1 MPARGPSPAADEMDT
16 IFAVSSGAP
25 PAAIAVLRLSGPGAF
40 AAGEALAGALPVPRR
55 AGLRTL
61 HDPRDGE
68 LLDRALLLCFR
79 GPLSA
84 TGEDLVELHLH
95 GGRAVVRAVEAV
107 LATMSGLRAAE
118 AGEFTRRA
126 LMNGRLDLSE
136 AEGLGDLL
144 MAETEAQRR
153 VAVRSAE
160 GAVRREV
167 EGWTVRL
174 LELSARVEAVLD
186 HGDEDD
192 VASANPLADLQDQ
205 ALRLAEAIA
214 AVASRPPVERLR
226 DGLRV
231 VLAGPTNAGKSTL
244 FNALVERDA
253 AIVSPIAGTTRDR
266 IEAPVV
272 RDGVAYLL
280 TDTAGLADATSDPIE
295 RIGVERALHAME
307 AADIVLWL
315 GDDAPPPVLPD
326 LLWVRARADV
336 PGRAP
341 STGQDVSISAV
352 TGAGIAALWDRLGS
366 LARTLL
372 PPPDLVALNA
382 RQRDLSE
389 RAGAALERASRQ
401 LDPLLYAEELRGA
414 RRALDAITGRVGT
427 EDVLDALFGRFC
439 IGK

>member
-1 MPARGPSPAADEMDT
+1 MDT

-40 AAGEALAGALPVPRR
+40 AAAETLAGPLPELRR
-55 AGLRTL
+55 AGLRAL
-61 HDPRDGE
+61 HDPRDGG

-84 TGEDLVELHLH
+84 TGEDLVELHVH
-95 GGRAVVRAVEAV
+95 GGRAVVRAVEAS
-107 LATMSGLRAAE
+107 LGAMPGLRRAE

-174 LELSARVEAVLD
+174 LDLSARVEAVLD

-192 VASANPLADLQDQ
+192 VASADPLADLQGQ

-231 VLAGPTNAGKSTL
+231 VLAGPANAGKSTL

-272 RDGVAYLL
+272 RGGIAYVL
-280 TDTAGLADATSDPIE
+280 TDTAGLAEKASDPIE
-295 RIGVERALHAME
+295 RIGVERALYAMD

-315 GDDAPPPVLPD
+315 GDEAPPPALSSVI
-326 LLWVRARADV
+326 WVRARADV
-336 PGRAP
+336 LGRAP
-341 STGQDVSISAV
+341 AAGQDVSISAFKG
-352 TGAGIAALWDRLGS
+352 TGVPELWGLIGAL
-366 LARTLL
+366 AETLL

-382 RQRDLSE
+382 RQRALCE
-389 RAGAALERASRQ
+389 RAGDALDRASLQ
-401 LDPLLYAEELRGA
+401 LDPLLYAEELRVA
-414 RRALDAITGRVGT
+414 RGALDAITGRVGT

>member
-1 MPARGPSPAADEMDT
+1 MDT

-40 AAGEALAGALPVPRR
+40 AAAEALAGPLPEPRR
-55 AGLRTL
+55 AGLRAL

-79 GPLSA
+79 GPRSA
-84 TGEDLVELHLH
+84 TGEDLVELHVH
-95 GGRAVVRAVEAV
+95 GGRAVVRAVEAS
-107 LATMSGLRAAE
+107 LGAMPGLRAAE

-174 LELSARVEAVLD
+174 LDLSARVEAVLD

-192 VASANPLADLQDQ
+192 VASADPLADLQDQ
-205 ALRLAEAIA
+205 ALHLAEAIA
-214 AVASRPPVERLR
+214 AVTSRPPVERLR

-244 FNALVERDA
+244 FNALADRDA

-280 TDTAGLADATSDPIE
+280 TDTAGLADTTADPIE

-307 AADIVLWL
+307 TADIVLWL
-315 GDDAPPPVLPD
+315 GETPPPARPGVL
-326 LLWVRARADV
+326 WIRARADV
-336 PGRAP
+336 PDRAP
-341 STGQDVSISAV
+341 AAGQDVSISAL
-352 TGAGIAALWDRLGS
+352 TGAGMAELWARIDG
-366 LARTLL
+366 LAKALL

-382 RQRDLSE
+382 RQRNLSE
-389 RAGAALERASRQ
+389 RAGEALERAVRQ
-401 LDPLLYAEELRGA
+401 FDPLLYAEELRIA
-414 RRALDAITGRVGT
+414 RGALDAITGRVGT
-427 EDVLDALFGRFC
+427 EDVLDTLFGRFC